1 MGVLRITDIPVYGEA
16 MPPNV
21 ALVVEDTRNVM
32 GLLLLEG
39 LHAFETG
46 QVARNR
52 VC

>member
-16 MPPNV
+16 MPPNE
-21 ALVVEDTRNVM
+21 ALVVEDTRNAL
-32 GLLLLEG
+32 GLLLREG
-39 LHAFETG
+39 LHVFETS

>member
-16 MPPNV
+16 MPPNE
-21 ALVVEDTRNVM
+21 ALVVEDTRNAM
-32 GLLLLEG
+32 GPLLLEG
-39 LHAFETG
+39 LHAFETS